1 MIKKKSK
8 IFLAGHNGMVGS
20 SILRKLKYYKY
31 KQVFT
36 INKKRLNLL
45 DQRQVYSYLKKIKP
59 KIVIIAAARA
69 GGIYANSK
77 NKARFIYE
85 NIQIQNNLINGSY
98 LAGIKNLIFLGS
110 SCIYPKEISKPI
122 KEENLMEG
130 KLENTN
136 DSYAI
141 AKIAGLIMCR
151 DYSNNYNLNYKS
163 LMPTNL
169 YGPGDN
175 YDQLNSHFF
184 PALIKKIYNAK
195 IKKKKKNFFMG
206 IR

>member
-45 DQRQVYSYLKKIKP
+45 DQKQVYSYLKKIKP

-151 DYSNNYNLNYKS
+151 DYSNNYNFFGINSYLWQKK
-163 LMPTNL
+163 
-169 YGPGDN
+169 
-175 YDQLNSHFF
+175 QL
-184 PALIKKIYNAK
+184 
-195 IKKKKKNFFMG
+195 
-206 IR
+206 